1 MNRKIQL
8 YRTLYRF
15 LTHPDQ
21 ENAENS
27 VDDVIR
33 LYGPLKERL
42 SLDPADMRRA
52 ELLCAWENLHSGS
65 PQTER
70 LTLILPAFT
79 DLFQEFPR
87 RASRLLIEQFL
98 ALASPE
104 SLLCSSVV
112 GIVPEGKRGLATVT
126 IRVSN
131 PALLLRVLDLY
142 GDEVEDEDHVIS
154 HVPRWIKEKYQG

>member
-1 MNRKIQL
+1 MNRKIKF

-21 ENAENS
+21 ENAEN
-27 VDDVIR
+27 VIDDVIR
-33 LYGPLKERL
+33 LYDPLKERL
-42 SLDPADMRRA
+42 SLDPADMRRV
-52 ELLCAWENLHSGS
+52 ELLCAWDNLHNGS

-79 DLFQEFPR
+79 DLFQELPR
-87 RASRLLIEQFL
+87 KASRLLIEQFL

-104 SLLCSSVV
+104 NLLCSSVV
-112 GIVPEGKRGLATVT
+112 GIVPEGNKGLATVT

-142 GDEVEDEDHVIS
+142 GDEVKAEDHVIS
-154 HVPRWIKEKYQG
+154 HVPRWIEEKYKG